1 MVEPVTSFRSFIV
14 PLTADLPGA
23 WGTAALNPNFQ
34 SIDTLFGGVT
44 TISLSSTTTIL
55 LSVPAT
61 TGVWPGGN
69 PSQSMN
75 AMIKFTGAQTG
86 SATIQFTLPGFYI
99 INNQCTGT
107 TFVKLSPA
115 SGGGNSIGAPP
126 GKKCHVFFDGTDM
139 DYVDMPD
146 PGMAY
151 DLHIN
156 TTTLPPWMTACSVAP
171 YLLKDGTVYTSSI
184 YPALAN
190 LLGSTY
196 GGNGI
201 TTFGVPDERARARIA
216 IDTGSTGRLTGSGII
231 GTTFASAGG
240 TSILTLLTANLP
252 PYTPS
257 GSVSGTIAGSNSVG
271 GITNQFTYGNG
282 SVSALGFGATF
293 LGTPQGGSSTP
304 FTNVQPSIISFIPLI
319 KTVILLGI
327 LAASVLNMFPCDALA
342 GEINSMVTASISSS
356 QDIWAA

>member
-1 MVEPVTSFRSFIV
+1 MVEPVTTNRSLIV
-14 PLTADLPGA
+14 PNTGDLAGA
-23 WGTAALNPNFQ
+23 WGTSALNPNFQ

-44 TISLSSTTTIL
+44 TISLSATTTIL

-75 AMIKFTGAQTG
+75 ACIKFTGAQTG

-99 INNQCTGT
+99 IDNRCTGT

-126 GKKCHVFFDGTDM
+126 GQKVHVFYDGTDM
-139 DYVDMPD
+139 DYVDMPT
-146 PGMAY
+146 PGSAL

-171 YLLKDGTVYTSSI
+171 YLVKDGSVYTSSI
-184 YPALAN
+184 YPALAQ

-201 TTFGVPDERARARIA
+201 TTFGVMDERNRMRLPV
-216 IDTGSTGRLTGSGII
+216 DTVGVTSGTTSQRVTNTLVGII
-231 GTTFASAGG
+231 GTALGPAGG
-240 TSILTLLTANLP
+240 SAVLVATTGNLP
-252 PYTPS
+252 PYTPTGT
-257 GSVSGTIAGSNSVG
+257 GSVSSVFQNIAAPAAGVTHMVIATASGDGASGAGNAFTFNG
-271 GITNQFTYGNG
+271 G
-282 SVSALGFGATF
+282 A
-293 LGTPQGGSSTP
+293 QGGVSLPMNKMPPTI
-304 FTNVQPSIISFIPLI
+304 VSFIALI
-319 KTVILLGI
+319 KT
-327 LAASVLNMFPCDALA
+327 
-342 GEINSMVTASISSS
+342 
-356 QDIWAA
+356 